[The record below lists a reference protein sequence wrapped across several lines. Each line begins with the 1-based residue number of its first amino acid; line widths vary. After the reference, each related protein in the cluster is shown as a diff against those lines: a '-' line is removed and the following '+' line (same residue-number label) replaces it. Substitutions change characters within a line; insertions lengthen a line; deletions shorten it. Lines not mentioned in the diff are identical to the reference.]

1 MAMGP
6 VNFEGTVA
14 LLRRRSD
21 ALGELQGRC
30 AQLRDARERPH
41 AELDALVTAI
51 DAAIDECLQIAELA
65 AAADPAGEWR
75 SAVTEL
81 ERQLRRLAVLRSQ
94 VLALYVA
101 PAGARCGS

>member
-1 MAMGP
+1 MSAKVDLQSTM
-6 VNFEGTVA
+6 ES
-14 LLRRRSD
+14 LRRQ
-21 ALGELQGRC
+21 AEAIGELQRRC
-30 AQLRDARERPH
+30 GELGEAGERSPEQLEA
-41 AELDALVTAI
+41 ATSAI
-51 DAAIDECLQIAELA
+51 DACIDGCLVIAEQA